1 MSAQEQQYHVASDE
15 QVVEDL
21 DPENEGYLAPSKCGM
36 FRATQ
41 PVVLATCMVE
51 YVLNMCVALAF
62 SPLNYF

>member
-41 PVVLATCMVE
+41 PVVLVTRTVE
-51 YVLNMCVALAF
+51 YEYLEYVCCF
-62 SPLNYF
+62 SILTT